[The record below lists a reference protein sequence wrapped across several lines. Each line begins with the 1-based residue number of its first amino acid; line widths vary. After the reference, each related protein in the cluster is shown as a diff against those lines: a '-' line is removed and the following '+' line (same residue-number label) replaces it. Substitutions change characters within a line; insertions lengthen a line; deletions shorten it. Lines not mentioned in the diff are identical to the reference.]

1 MLIKS
6 LLKICDLYGT
16 RFHWYIGYKPKHYT
30 YYGGIFSISSLIIYI
45 LLLVILGMDDFER
58 AHPIISE
65 AAIPPK
71 GYKNIKFG
79 EKKLYIPWR
88 VVDYDEKP
96 LDIKGILYPKIFYFT
111 SKYNSKTGKMDTN
124 YTLINYK
131 LCNETSMK
139 YLG

>member
-45 LLLVILGMDDFER
+45 LLLVILRMDDFER

-65 AAIPPK
+65 TAIPQK

-96 LDIKGILYPKIFYFT
+96 LDIKGILYPKIFYFF
-111 SKYNSKTGKMDTN
+111 S
-124 YTLINYK
+124 
-131 LCNETSMK
+131 
-139 YLG
+139 